1 MRHEMQ
7 GYWCF
12 PLLLRRVLRWE
23 PVAQN
28 RGKCGNMWGLG
39 WGGAPKYTVSAI
51 LLSRLRKAIIL
62 ENISAREFR
71 YFRQVACR
79 EFNLV

>member
-1 MRHEMQ
+1 MKCKDIGAFLYFFVEYLGGSLWHRI
-7 GYWCF
+7 
-12 PLLLRRVLRWE
+12 V
-23 PVAQN
+23 
-28 RGKCGNMWGLG
+28 GKCGNMWGLG